1 MPPKQHRTKKKE
13 HSNVTG
19 RPRDVGISSAI
30 SRSAKTETNLPIASQ
45 FPSTPTSNIVLP
57 SVFVSSNPT
66 VASSFSN
73 TCTQSSI
80 TISSPV
86 AVSSSLPMVSQ
97 FSPPRST
104 SATSPSSSPWASGRV
119 SQFSSPKKSDGLE
132 PLIAYVHQLSPTK
145 RNKRNTLDYCTLL
158 LQTNECTKEALLYSK
173 NKRSLLE
180 ESELSRTP
188 VKIQRFTH
196 TEDGSKVVINDMTTI
211 TQPLATEYAFQFQL
225 PTAARYPKR
234 TVVDIHETKDWELIS
249 FSGKVL
255 NQYEPTIV
263 GAKKL
268 QLAEYTF
275 GDTTGNVLVNL
286 WADMISKV
294 ERGKVYDISPIQ
306 VRSWNGVKKLST
318 TPNSVIKEISED
330 ADLCD
335 IPLPE
340 PSTTSDE
347 EKNIHL
353 AVNSIRNIDSVE
365 TVVYCISCQRRLL
378 QASGGKYVQCPRFS
392 SYMRAVDCVKKM
404 RVQLIVNSGDEVM
417 NLTVFEDIL
426 EDVCPGV
433 ALFSEA
439 ALAEHLLDMT
449 NIDIM
454 YNPVTHIINKIVI
467 YLQVAY

>member
-1 MPPKQHRTKKKE
+1 M
-13 HSNVTG
+13 
-19 RPRDVGISSAI
+19 
-30 SRSAKTETNLPIASQ
+30 
-45 FPSTPTSNIVLP
+45 
-57 SVFVSSNPT
+57 
-66 VASSFSN
+66 
-73 TCTQSSI
+73 
-80 TISSPV
+80 
-86 AVSSSLPMVSQ
+86 
-97 FSPPRST
+97 
-104 SATSPSSSPWASGRV
+104 
-119 SQFSSPKKSDGLE
+119 
-132 PLIAYVHQLSPTK
+132 
-145 RNKRNTLDYCTLL
+145 DYCTLL
-158 LQTNECTKEALLYSK
+158 LQTSECTKEALLYSK

-180 ESELSRTP
+180 ESELSRTA

-234 TVVDIHETKDWELIS
+234 TVVEIHETKDWELIS

-294 ERGKVYDISPIQ
+294 ERGKVHDISPIQ

-347 EKNIHL
+347 EKMYI
-353 AVNSIRNIDSVE
+353 
-365 TVVYCISCQRRLL
+365 LL
-378 QASGGKYVQCPRFS
+378 
-392 SYMRAVDCVKKM
+392 
-404 RVQLIVNSGDEVM
+404 
-417 NLTVFEDIL
+417 
-426 EDVCPGV
+426 
-433 ALFSEA
+433 
-439 ALAEHLLDMT
+439 
-449 NIDIM
+449 
-454 YNPVTHIINKIVI
+454 
-467 YLQVAY
+467 